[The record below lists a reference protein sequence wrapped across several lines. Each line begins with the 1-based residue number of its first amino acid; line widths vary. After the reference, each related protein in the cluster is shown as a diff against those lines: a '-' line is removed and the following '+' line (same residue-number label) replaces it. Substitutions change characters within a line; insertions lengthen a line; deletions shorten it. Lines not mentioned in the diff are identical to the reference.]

1 MSERETRTEDGVI
14 KKMADERGFA
24 LVTAIMVV
32 AIMLALGIFA
42 YAYVGSQT
50 SQARDERVR
59 ETAFNLGESA
69 LNSAANFLSTKW
81 PTPTSPYP
89 SSCTQASTS
98 ASCPSPTGV
107 TGGQTG
113 TQWSWTTEV
122 HDNGAPSAS
131 YYSDTTTRAQPG
143 YDANGDGNLWIRAS
157 ALTHGRQRTI
167 VGLVNSRPVL
177 ASFPQNVV
185 TAGYFGT
192 SNNGN
197 KVIVDT
203 QGSASQPSV
212 LAVRCNSSG
221 NPPNGCLNYNPSK
234 GQVSPDTAQD
244 DYTGGD
250 ALSSSDIGALR
261 QRAQSLGSYYSSCPS
276 SLTGTLVF
284 IEGPASC
291 SYTGNS
297 NFNSASGTSPGP
309 GFLVIANG
317 TLSLGGGVTY
327 YGLVYAA
334 NAQNSTG
341 YVVSLGGNS
350 AIIGA
355 VAVDRGGG
363 VLAGSSKTNLVFDGT
378 VFNSVTVNGA
388 VTLIQNGWREIDGS

>member
-1 MSERETRTEDGVI
+1 MRNPR
-14 KKMADERGFA
+14 DERGFA
-24 LVTAIMVV
+24 AVAAIMVV
-32 AIMLALGIFA
+32 GMMLALGISA

-50 SQARDERVR
+50 SQSSDERVR
-59 ETAFNLGESA
+59 ETTFNLGESA
-69 LNSAANFLSTKW
+69 LNTAANFLSTNW
-81 PTPTSPYP
+81 PTPSSPYP

-98 ASCPSPTGV
+98 SSCPSPTGV

-131 YYSDTTTRAQPG
+131 YYSDTTTRAQPS
-143 YDANGDGNLWIRAS
+143 YDANGDGNLWIRA
-157 ALTHGRQRTI
+157 AAVTRGRHRTI
-167 VGLVNSRPVL
+167 VGLVNSRPVV

-192 SNNGN
+192 TNSGN

-203 QGSASQPSV
+203 QGNASQPST
-212 LAVRCNSSG
+212 LAVRCQDSSS
-221 NPPNGCLNYNPSK
+221 PPNSCLNYTPSK
-234 GQVSPDTAQD
+234 GQVSPDTTQE
-244 DYTGGD
+244 DYQGGD
-250 ALSSSDIGALR
+250 ALSSTDIGSLR
-261 QRAQSLGSYYSSCPS
+261 KRAQSLGSYYAGCPS
-276 SLTGTLVF
+276 SLAGSLVF

-297 NFNSASGTSPGP
+297 AFNSASGTSPGP
-309 GFLVIANG
+309 GMLVLVNG
-317 TLSLGGGVTY
+317 TLSLGGGVDY

-341 YVVSLGGNS
+341 NVVLLGGDAS
-350 AIIGA
+350 IIGA

-363 VLAGSSKTNLVFDGT
+363 VLAGSSKTNLVYDST
-378 VFNSVTVNGA
+378 VFNNVTVQGA
-388 VTLIQNGWREIDGS
+388 VTLIQNGWREISGS